1 MVFMEVYGV
10 SQLEGR
16 MLLEF
21 CLEEEFDGVY
31 GGLWCKSVRG
41 RMLLEFCL
49 EEEFDGVHGGLWC
62 KSVRRKNVTRVLPG
76 GRI

>member
-21 CLEEEFDGVY
+21 CLEQEFDGVY
-31 GGLWCKSVRG
+31 
-41 RMLLEFCL
+41 
-49 EEEFDGVHGGLWC
+49 GGLWC

>member
-21 CLEEEFDGVY
+21 CLEEEFDGV
-31 GGLWCKSVRG
+31 
-41 RMLLEFCL
+41 
-49 EEEFDGVHGGLWC
+49 HGGLRG

-76 GRI
+76 GRIVLGSRDSLKLKEEGDT